1 MKMKKVFL
9 KILSIFL
16 ICFSFVGCNAKKGS
30 EEKLITDFIT
40 TLYTFEDYD
49 ELDVNE
55 YIESIPD
62 FEKMDPNKLA
72 NFTPKD
78 KYSEKIK
85 PFFTEDAL
93 VTFAMNKRQSDYII
107 SLAKNK
113 VSSKVTNVMDIKE
126 TSDGVYNFKAIVEQK
141 FSEKKLTKNVQ
152 IQGQLTLEKID
163 NKLVISQINK
173 IDDDGLYKGLE
184 ETK

>member
-1 MKMKKVFL
+1 M

-85 PFFTEDAL
+85 PFL
-93 VTFAMNKRQSDYII
+93 LRM
-107 SLAKNK
+107 L
-113 VSSKVTNVMDIKE
+113 
-126 TSDGVYNFKAIVEQK
+126 
-141 FSEKKLTKNVQ
+141 
-152 IQGQLTLEKID
+152 
-163 NKLVISQINK
+163 
-173 IDDDGLYKGLE
+173 
-184 ETK
+184 